1 MISRHDE
8 EIISEIADFNTLTLV
23 TTAYTLYE
31 NLSTK
36 KRISKRQFY
45 QKFGDNLQ
53 SFKKIFAEDTD
64 EK

>member
-8 EIISEIADFNTLTLV
+8 EIIGEIADFNTLTLV

-36 KRISKRQFY
+36 KTISKRQFY
-45 QKFGDNLQ
+45 QEFVDNLQ

>member
-36 KRISKRQFY
+36 KSISKRQFY

>member
-8 EIISEIADFNTLTLV
+8 EIIGEIADFNTLTLV

-36 KRISKRQFY
+36 KTISKRQFY
-45 QKFGDNLQ
+45 QEFGDNLQ
-53 SFKKIFAEDTD
+53 SFKKIFSEDTD

>member
-36 KRISKRQFY
+36 KALSYELLPTAKGFIIWIYFVIQN
-45 QKFGDNLQ
+45 QL
-53 SFKKIFAEDTD
+53 
-64 EK
+64 